1 MGVAAPLPDAIIG
14 REGPADGVP
23 VRAPRVGRINE
34 LSGWRFQPQQRGR
47 AGAPLGARAHDA
59 CCVRCLC
66 TMPVCVCAHDAGC
79 ACVHVCVLVCVC
91 VWAGD
96 SREFLLTRG
105 GMSGVCGGGPRL
117 LRGLQLSPAPSDA
130 AAHPHIAGEAPHTEP
145 PRRYDAT
152 RVAGRADR
160 RAADGAHGEV
170 RLPSGRHCLSKGV
183 PRASPAVSLPHR
195 HARRCCLRGV

>member
-1 MGVAAPLPDAIIG
+1 MGVQRRFRMRSSGEKDLLTEYPSAPPALVASTSSVDGASSRSSAVAPGRPSVRVRTMLVVYDA
-14 REGPADGVP
+14 
-23 VRAPRVGRINE
+23 
-34 LSGWRFQPQQRGR
+34 
-47 AGAPLGARAHDA
+47 
-59 CCVRCLC
+59 CVRCLC
-66 TMPVCVCAHDAGC
+66 AYARMMPGVHACMC
-79 ACVHVCVLVCVC
+79 ACLCVC

-117 LRGLQLSPAPSDA
+117 LRGLQLSPAPADA

-183 PRASPAVSLPHR
+183 PRALPAVSLPHR